1 MAAPPTAAI
10 ERSKL
15 FNCFGSSY
23 KVIHGHAITVD
34 VQIPKNVKPGK
45 HPLLVR
51 FHGGGLV
58 RSSLAYLKS
67 IIMTAQRLPV
77 RVCTWAFML
86 RG

>member
-1 MAAPPTAAI
+1 MADTSTAAI

-15 FNCFGSSY
+15 FDVVTGSY
-23 KVIHGHAITVD
+23 KTIDNQPIGVD

-58 RSSLAYLKS
+58 RQLSLS
-67 IIMTAQRLPV
+67 PAQE
-77 RVCTWAFML
+77 AQY
-86 RG
+86 